1 MTPQSETLFNLFQDI
16 TRAQL
21 EMLGELGLAAVDIE
35 DDSEVSNNDD

>member
-1 MTPQSETLFNLFQDI
+1 MTPQGETLFNLFQEI

-21 EMLGELGLAAVDIE
+21 EMLGVDIE